1 MEKMSKH
8 YLATIALASIM
19 VIVSGC
25 SDNTSDKQIAK
36 PQRDALKKAKQ
47 VEQQLL
53 ENKQKLDKKIEEEV
67 NY

>member
-25 SDNTSDKQIAK
+25 SDNTSYKQIAK